1 MNPWDELVARI
12 QEPAG
17 TNVYPAMA
25 EQIVAPAIVIVP
37 ADPWITSSG
46 YGYDTEAYLAIC
58 LVESTAPQ
66 DGLDTLHTLV
76 HSVRDASGDG
86 WEIGDVSGVRQA
98 TIGDSNMKFLG
109 SWVNVTFR
117 NCEHTV
123 EEGS

>member
-12 QEPAG
+12 DVPEG

-25 EQIVAPAIVIVP
+25 EQVITPALVIVP
-37 ADPWITSSG
+37 FDPWITSSG
-46 YGYDTEAYLAIC
+46 YQYDTEQYVAIC

-66 DGLDTLHTLV
+66 DGLATLHAMV
-76 HSVRDASGDG
+76 HAVRDASGDG
-86 WEIGDVSGVRQA
+86 WEIGDVGGVRQA
-98 TIGDSNMKFLG
+98 TIGDSNMKMLG
-109 SWVNVTFR
+109 SWINVTYR